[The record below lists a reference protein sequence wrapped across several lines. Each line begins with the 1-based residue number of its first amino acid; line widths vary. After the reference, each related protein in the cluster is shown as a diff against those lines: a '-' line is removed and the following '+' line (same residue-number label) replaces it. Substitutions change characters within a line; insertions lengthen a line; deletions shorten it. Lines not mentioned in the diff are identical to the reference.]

1 MSGPILAAMYPERSY
16 YGGPDYQCNH
26 CGALFWY
33 QERVVSQ
40 SSHRAKRIAY
50 NLCCRGGKISLPV
63 HRPFPPILQSLIRFD
78 GGARSSSFMRLI
90 RQYNS
95 LFAFT

>member
-33 QERVVSQ
+33 QESLARV
-40 SSHRAKRIAY
+40 RIGLRGLHTICVAVVGRSPYLCIGLSLLSY
-50 NLCCRGGKISLPV
+50 N
-63 HRPFPPILQSLIRFD
+63 H
-78 GGARSSSFMRLI
+78 
-90 RQYNS
+90 
-95 LFAFT
+95 